1 MHTKLSKYL
10 YKGVSMKQFST
21 LSLCSEIHRS
31 LTELQYQTMTPV
43 QELTIPLLLDHQSL
57 IVKAETGSGKTAAY
71 GIPLL
76 EHLTWI
82 ENKPQ
87 ALIIAPNRELVIQ
100 IAEDLNQIGRYKRM
114 KALPIY
120 GRASIKEQQLALKQ
134 KNHIIT
140 ATPGRLMDLIERQSI
155 SLEKLEYLILDEADE
170 LLREEF
176 FRQLASV
183 FEQIPTSCTIALY
196 SATLNEHITQIPNLH
211 HAAFT
216 TVDATNMVQLKIE
229 EQTYAVTE
237 REKLTALQTLLS
249 FHPNQGGIIF
259 TNTKTSAE
267 KIYRFLSKLDIS
279 VAYMHSDLEQRHRI
293 RNMNAFKSGFY
304 RYLVTTDLN
313 ARGIDVDGIDLVL
326 NYDLPTTPANY
337 THRIGRIGR
346 NGRCGVALNL
356 VTPDQELYLRR
367 IEKLI
372 GRTLDFSEFPASN
385 LSTPPTDTTKELVKR
400 EKKGTF
406 VGTDIT
412 KLYINGGKRKKLRAA
427 DIVGTI
433 CSIPTITPEDI
444 GIIEIKENETYVE
457 ILNNK
462 ANITLLGLRERNI
475 KGRKYKVHI
484 AKSKNIF

>member
-1 MHTKLSKYL
+1 
-10 YKGVSMKQFST
+10 MKQFST
-21 LSLCSEIHRS
+21 LSLCPEIHRA
-31 LTELQYQTMTPV
+31 LVELQYQSMTPV
-43 QELTIPLLLDHQSL
+43 QELTISPLLAGHSL

-76 EHLTWI
+76 EHLTWL

-120 GRASIKEQQLALKQ
+120 GRASIKDQQLALKQ

-140 ATPGRLMDLIERQSI
+140 ATPGRLMDLLSRQSI
-155 SLEKLEYLILDEADE
+155 TLEKLKYLILDEADE

-176 FRQLASV
+176 MKQLVSV
-183 FEQIPTSCTIALY
+183 FEQIPSSCTIGLY
-196 SATLNEHITQIPNLH
+196 SATLNEQIAHIPQLH
-211 HAAFT
+211 HATFT
-216 TVDATNMVQLKIE
+216 TIDATNLVQLQIQE
-229 EQTYAVTE
+229 ETYEVSE
-237 REKLTALQTLLS
+237 KEKLSALQTLLS

-267 KIYRFLSKLDIS
+267 KIYHYLSKLDMS
-279 VAYMHSDLEQRHRI
+279 VAYMHADLEQRYRI
-293 RNMNAFKSGFY
+293 RNMNAFKCGFY

-313 ARGIDVDGIDLVL
+313 ARGIDVDGIDLVI

-346 NGRCGVALNL
+346 NGRRGIALNL
-356 VTPDQELYLRR
+356 LAPQQQPYLQR

-372 GRTLDFSEFPASN
+372 GRPLP
-385 LSTPPTDTTKELVKR
+385 LSQLPTTKDTQNTTSSVKELVKR

-433 CSIPTITPEDI
+433 CSIPTLSPEDI

-462 ANITLLGLRERNI
+462 ADIALLGLRERNI

-484 AKSKNIF
+484 AKSKNTF